1 MSYLKTL
8 RTAGRHEI
16 TIKRQFGGR
25 VSFGGTAPV
34 FDGPLILMAFTNRC
48 GSHLLAEYLRQTGQL
63 AGFGEYL
70 NHDVVAN
77 QSAEHGYVSFPD
89 YIRGLQTRMCPM
101 GQALGLKGSCDQIA
115 MLLRWNIG
123 AMFQG
128 VRMVHIYREDALA
141 QAVSLS
147 IARQTEQWTS
157 RQSGNGTE
165 AIFQPKLIESILE
178 AHENANTMIRLI
190 AQAAA
195 LPRVQISYEEVMN
208 DPATYVRR
216 LFGFCG
222 VTAPG
227 WVPRVPSV
235 HKQAGALNAQFAR
248 AYQAQVLHEMGV
260 GSPGA

>member
-8 RTAGRHEI
+8 RTPGQHEK

-25 VSFGGTAPV
+25 VSFDGNAPV
-34 FDGPLILMAFTNRC
+34 FDKPLILIAFTNRC

-77 QSAEHGYVSFPD
+77 QSDAHGYYSFPD
-89 YIRGLQTRMCPM
+89 YITGLQARMCPK
-101 GQALGLKGSCDQIA
+101 GQALGLKGSYDQIA
-115 MLLRWNIG
+115 MLLRWNMG
-123 AMFQG
+123 AMFGG
-128 VRMVHIYREDALA
+128 VRIVHIYREDALA

-157 RQSGNGTE
+157 RQAGNGTE
-165 AIFQPKLIESILE
+165 PTFQPKLIESILDS
-178 AHENANTMIRLI
+178 HEDANTIIRLI
-190 AQAAA
+190 AESAAI
-195 LPRVQISYEEVMN
+195 PRVQISYEEVVN

-235 HKQAGALNAQFAR
+235 RKQAGALNTEFSR
-248 AYQAQVLHEMGV
+248 AYQAQVLCELGI
-260 GSPGA
+260 GRL